1 MIEAEILASPGGGND
16 DELLSASNAG
26 LGPDMFEAFFCGGG
40 GSGAECDGTDDGE
53 FSVEIR
59 TNDQA
64 VKENNAR
71 SQVLTFVLDVTPP
84 VVGFGGITGLNSSNA
99 ASVNFVLAASV
110 TDRNGDGT
118 AVADA
123 TVQVTID
130 GGDGTCDGT
139 GGGDDSVSEA
149 DVLVSPN
156 DDSSGATVTV
166 DVTDQVNSNG
176 GDFEVTFTAE
186 NQDGNLGTGT
196 YDYCF
201 ILTGDDGARRKDGTE
216 DGIEST
222 SSAQKT
228 FEWQ

>member
-1 MIEAEILASPGGGND
+1 MVCLPRPSD
-16 DELLSASNAG
+16 LTQELG
-26 LGPDMFEAFFCGGG
+26 
-40 GSGAECDGTDDGE
+40 
-53 FSVEIR
+53 
-59 TNDQA
+59 Q
-64 VKENNAR
+64 
-71 SQVLTFVLDVTPP
+71 
-84 VVGFGGITGLNSSNA
+84 
-99 ASVNFVLAASV
+99 
-110 TDRNGDGT
+110 

-130 GGDGTCDGT
+130 GGDGICDGT

-166 DVTDQVNSNG
+166 DVTDQVNANG
-176 GDFEVTFTAE
+176 GDFEVTFTAQ
-186 NQDGNLGTGT
+186 NQGANLGLGT

-201 ILTGDDGARRKDGTE
+201 ILAGDDGARRKNGSD
-216 DGIEST
+216 DGIAST

>member
-1 MIEAEILASPGGGND
+1 
-16 DELLSASNAG
+16 
-26 LGPDMFEAFFCGGG
+26 MFEAFFCGGG

-53 FSVEIR
+53 YSVEVR

-64 VKENNAR
+64 VKDNNVR
-71 SQVLTFVLDVTPP
+71 SEVLDFVLDVTPP

-99 ASVNFVLAASV
+99 ASVNFVLDAVV

-139 GGGDDSVSEA
+139 GGGDDSISEA

-176 GDFEVTFTAE
+176 GAFEVTFTAQ
-186 NQDGNLGTGT
+186 NQDGTLG
-196 YDYCF
+196 
-201 ILTGDDGARRKDGTE
+201 
-216 DGIEST
+216 
-222 SSAQKT
+222 
-228 FEWQ
+228 